1 MPSGK
6 LQKRSHLLNYHMCR
20 EAQASGIINFAHI
33 DGKDNPADVLVAK
46 SRSSKEWF
54 ALLKPL
60 IFWCSDSKNADGAHD
75 GSHIVEGSDVRS
87 PAAAPSSGVG
97 HKRLRF
103 YQMLFRFLAGLSSG
117 SPCVAISATSSLFEN
132 NSSSCSVFLS
142 SLILSFDSFN
152 Y

>member
-33 DGKDNPADVLVAK
+33 DGKDNAADVLTK

-60 IFWCSDSKNADGAHD
+60 IFWRSDSKNADGTHD

-87 PAAAPSSGVG
+87 PPAAAPSSGVG

-103 YQMLFRFLAGLSSG
+103 YH
-117 SPCVAISATSSLFEN
+117 
-132 NSSSCSVFLS
+132 VFPRRT
-142 SLILSFDSFN
+142 
-152 Y
+152 